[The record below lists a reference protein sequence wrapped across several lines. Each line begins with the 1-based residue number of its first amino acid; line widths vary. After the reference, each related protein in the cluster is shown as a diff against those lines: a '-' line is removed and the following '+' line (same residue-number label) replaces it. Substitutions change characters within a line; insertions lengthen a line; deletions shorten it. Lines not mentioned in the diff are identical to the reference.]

1 MEDYNNLLE
10 EACKKIKPVES
21 KIDRFEMPKVEG
33 RVEGNKTII
42 TNFRQICSYIRRD
55 PNQVVKVLLKS
66 LAAFG
71 SIKGDRLVLA
81 RKISSR
87 EVNEKLV
94 SYINEFVICR
104 ECKKPDT
111 ELMKE
116 DRFTFI
122 HCMACGAKKSVG
134 KI

>member
-1 MEDYNNLLE
+1 
-10 EACKKIKPVES
+10 
-21 KIDRFEMPKVEG
+21 MPKVEG

-42 TNFRQICSYIRRD
+42 TNFRQICSYILRD